1 MSTVSL
7 TRRVTFSAVHRYRRP
22 EWSDA
27 KNEEVFGHVSL
38 TRDHAHE
45 YSCDVT
51 VTGAID
57 ETTGMVLNLRELDR
71 ALRTE
76 VLDRFDHKN
85 LNNDVAEF
93 ADGKQIPTCENI
105 ARLVAATLQLALG
118 TAVQVAAVTVA
129 ENPTLSAT
137 WRADG

>member
-7 TRRVTFSAVHRYRRP
+7 TRRITFSAVHRYRRP
-22 EWSDA
+22 EWNDA
-27 KNEEVFGHVSL
+27 KNEEMFGHASL

-45 YSCDVT
+45 YTCDVT
-51 VTGAID
+51 VGGPVD

-71 ALRTE
+71 ALRAE
-76 VLDRFDHKN
+76 VIERFDHKN

-105 ARLVAATLQLALG
+105 ARLVAASVQRALG
-118 TAVQVAAVTVA
+118 AAVKVSSVTVA
-129 ENPTLSAT
+129 ENPMLSAT